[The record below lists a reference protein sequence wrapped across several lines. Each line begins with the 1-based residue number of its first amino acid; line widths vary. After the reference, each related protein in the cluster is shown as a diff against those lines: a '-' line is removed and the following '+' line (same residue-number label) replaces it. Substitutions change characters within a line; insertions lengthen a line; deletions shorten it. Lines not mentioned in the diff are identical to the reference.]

1 MLILNNEE
9 EKVNIIPK
17 NYINQID
24 FETSRLNAKEILT
37 EKLIDINSPISI
49 NSKSFL
55 LLELIN

>member
-17 NYINQID
+17 LHKPD
-24 FETSRLNAKEILT
+24 RFLNLKIKCKEILT

-49 NSKSFL
+49 NSNHLCF
-55 LLELIN
+55 